1 MIFLSGKK
9 VHFIGVGGASM
20 SALIRWA
27 KLYGAEVS
35 GSDGAY
41 SKTLS
46 GLIEDGF
53 DVYVGTD
60 EKRIDDVDIV
70 VYTSAVSDENPELSR
85 ARSLKKTAVERH
97 VFLGLLS
104 ENFKKV
110 IAVSG
115 THGKTTVTSLIA
127 AILKNSGKKF
137 TAHIGGFS
145 NDLGGN
151 FVRTGDEILV
161 TEACEYKGHFLS
173 LHPDILAILN
183 VECDHP
189 DCINTLSDALSLFAE
204 LARNV
209 PNNGL
214 IIKNS
219 NVKYCDLHICK
230 NVHIENFGGADAKWQ
245 AENIYSHGGI
255 CEYDIL
261 RNREYYMRI
270 RPALLGRHNVK
281 NVLAAVAVC
290 DALSIDKNV
299 MKEALENF
307 KGVKRRLEK
316 TGEVNGADVY
326 VDYAHHPSEITASI
340 SAIKPVAKNRLFVIF
355 QPHTFS
361 RTAKYFQEFA
371 LSFNAADEVWFVPT
385 YPAREKESDG
395 KTSFDLFRYVDE
407 NVRPAEYVKD
417 FVTAAK
423 KIKET
428 ARAGDVIMIMGAGDV
443 DIIADLKKK
452 KKKKKKKTRR
462 YGGFV
467 FDIFGHMQSTT
478 TLP

>member
-27 KLYGAEVS
+27 KSYGAEVS

-53 DVYVGTD
+53 DVYVGSD
-60 EKRIDDVDIV
+60 EKRISGVDIV
-70 VYTSAVSDENPELSR
+70 VYTSAVGDENPELSR
-85 ARSLKKTAVERH
+85 ARTLKKTVVERH
-97 VFLGLLS
+97 DFLGLLS

-219 NVKYCDLHICK
+219 NVKYCDLHICE
-230 NVHIENFGGADAKWQ
+230 NVHIENFDGADAKWQ
-245 AENIYSHGGI
+245 VENIYSHGGI

-261 RNREYYMRI
+261 RNREYYMRV
-270 RPALLGRHNVK
+270 RPTLLGRHNVK

-307 KGVKRRLEK
+307 KGIKRRLEK
-316 TGEVNGADVY
+316 
-326 VDYAHHPSEITASI
+326 
-340 SAIKPVAKNRLFVIF
+340 R
-355 QPHTFS
+355 
-361 RTAKYFQEFA
+361 
-371 LSFNAADEVWFVPT
+371 
-385 YPAREKESDG
+385 G
-395 KTSFDLFRYVDE
+395 K
-407 NVRPAEYVKD
+407 
-417 FVTAAK
+417 
-423 KIKET
+423 
-428 ARAGDVIMIMGAGDV
+428 
-443 DIIADLKKK
+443 
-452 KKKKKKKTRR
+452 
-462 YGGFV
+462 
-467 FDIFGHMQSTT
+467 
-478 TLP
+478 

>member
-1 MIFLSGKK
+1 M
-9 VHFIGVGGASM
+9 
-20 SALIRWA
+20 
-27 KLYGAEVS
+27 
-35 GSDGAY
+35 
-41 SKTLS
+41 
-46 GLIEDGF
+46 
-53 DVYVGTD
+53 
-60 EKRIDDVDIV
+60 
-70 VYTSAVSDENPELSR
+70 
-85 ARSLKKTAVERH
+85 
-97 VFLGLLS
+97 
-104 ENFKKV
+104 
-110 IAVSG
+110 
-115 THGKTTVTSLIA
+115 
-127 AILKNSGKKF
+127 KNAGKKF

-204 LARNV
+204 FVRNV

-261 RNREYYMRI
+261 RNREYYMRV

-326 VDYAHHPSEITASI
+326 VDYAHHPSEVTASI

-443 DIIADLKKK
+443 DIIADLLKE
-452 KKKKKKKTRR
+452 
-462 YGGFV
+462 
-467 FDIFGHMQSTT
+467 
-478 TLP
+478 

>member
-27 KLYGAEVS
+27 KSYGAEVS

-60 EKRIDDVDIV
+60 ENRIPDVDIV

-85 ARSLKKTAVERH
+85 ARTLKKTVVERH
-97 VFLGLLS
+97 DFLGLLS

-204 LARNV
+204 FARNV

-261 RNREYYMRI
+261 RNREYYMRV
-270 RPALLGRHNVK
+270 RPALFGRHNVK

-428 ARAGDVIMIMGAGDV
+428 ARVGDVIMILGAGDV
-443 DIIADLKKK
+443 DIIADLLKE
-452 KKKKKKKTRR
+452 
-462 YGGFV
+462 
-467 FDIFGHMQSTT
+467 
-478 TLP
+478 

>member
-27 KLYGAEVS
+27 KSYGAEVS

-60 EKRIDDVDIV
+60 EKRIPDVDIV

-85 ARSLKKTAVERH
+85 ARTLTKTVVERH
-97 VFLGLLS
+97 DFLGLLS

-127 AILKNSGKKF
+127 AILKNAGKKF

-151 FVRTGDEILV
+151 FVRFGDEILV

-189 DCINTLSDALSLFAE
+189 DCINTLSDALSLFCRVCTKRAE
-204 LARNV
+204 
-209 PNNGL
+209 
-214 IIKNS
+214 
-219 NVKYCDLHICK
+219 
-230 NVHIENFGGADAKWQ
+230 
-245 AENIYSHGGI
+245 
-255 CEYDIL
+255 
-261 RNREYYMRI
+261 
-270 RPALLGRHNVK
+270 
-281 NVLAAVAVC
+281 
-290 DALSIDKNV
+290 
-299 MKEALENF
+299 
-307 KGVKRRLEK
+307 
-316 TGEVNGADVY
+316 
-326 VDYAHHPSEITASI
+326 
-340 SAIKPVAKNRLFVIF
+340 
-355 QPHTFS
+355 
-361 RTAKYFQEFA
+361 
-371 LSFNAADEVWFVPT
+371 
-385 YPAREKESDG
+385 
-395 KTSFDLFRYVDE
+395 
-407 NVRPAEYVKD
+407 
-417 FVTAAK
+417 
-423 KIKET
+423 
-428 ARAGDVIMIMGAGDV
+428 
-443 DIIADLKKK
+443 
-452 KKKKKKKTRR
+452 
-462 YGGFV
+462 
-467 FDIFGHMQSTT
+467 
-478 TLP
+478 